1 MNKPNDEKPIEPPG
15 PNEQFEQ
22 SAKALFDA
30 SVDSLDAATLSKL
43 NQGRQA
49 ALAAAADAPRLWHR
63 WVPAAGMATAVL
75 VAVLVVRGPDMDD
88 VPFAANPVQSDFELL
103 MGDDALEMIEELDF
117 YSWIDIAEADATDNV
132 G

>member
-15 PNEQFEQ
+15 SNEQFEQ
-22 SAKALFDA
+22 SAKALFDE

-49 ALAAAADAPRLWHR
+49 ALAAAADAPGLWLR
-63 WVPAAGMATAVL
+63 WAPAAGMATAVL
-75 VAVLVVRGPDMDD
+75 VAVLVVRGPDMGG
-88 VPFAANPVQSDFELL
+88 VPIAANPMPGDFELL

-117 YSWIDIAEADATDNV
+117 YSWIDVAEADATDNV

>member
-1 MNKPNDEKPIEPPG
+1 MNKPNDEKSIEK
-15 PNEQFEQ
+15 FEQ
-22 SAKALFDA
+22 SAKALFDE
-30 SVDSLDAATLSKL
+30 SVASLDAATLSKL

-49 ALAAAADAPRLWHR
+49 ALAAAEDAPRLWLR

-75 VAVLVVRGPDMDD
+75 VAVLVVRGPGM
-88 VPFAANPVQSDFELL
+88 VELPYTVNPMPSDFEML

-117 YSWIDIAEADATDNV
+117 YSWIDVAEADATDNV

>member
-1 MNKPNDEKPIEPPG
+1 MNKPNDEKPIEPI
-15 PNEQFEQ
+15 EQFEQ

-30 SVDSLDAATLSKL
+30 SVASLDAATLSKL

-49 ALAAAADAPRLWHR
+49 ALAAAADAPRLWLR

-75 VAVLVVRGPDMDD
+75 VAVLVVRGPEMAD

>member
-22 SAKALFDA
+22 RAKALFDD
-30 SVDSLDAATLSKL
+30 SVASLDAATLSKL

-49 ALAAAADAPRLWHR
+49 ALVAATNAPRVWFR
-63 WVPAAGMATAVL
+63 WVPAAGMATAAL
-75 VAVLVVRGPDMDD
+75 VAVLVVRGPGMVD
-88 VPFAANPVQSDFELL
+88 VPTTANSMPGDFEILI
-103 MGDDALEMIEELDF
+103 GDDALEMIEELDF
-117 YSWIDIAEADATDNV
+117 YSWIDVAEADATDNV

>member
-1 MNKPNDEKPIEPPG
+1 MNEPNDEKPIGPPG

-30 SVDSLDAATLSKL
+30 SVASLDAATLSKL

-49 ALAAAADAPRLWHR
+49 ALAAAADAPRLWLR

-75 VAVLVVRGPDMDD
+75 VAVLVVRGPEMAD